1 MRWLLTIISL
11 FALAISVSAPAWAVD
26 ETHLKKLK
34 ALNACVACDLSKAIL
49 VGANFSKADLRAA
62 WFSNANLSRANLSGA
77 NLVVAD
83 LSGANLSGANLVVAD
98 LSGADLSGVNL
109 GKASLHGANLSKAEL
124 SGADL
129 WGANLSGV
137 DLSTATLR
145 NAKLDGAILCK
156 TKMPW
161 GEENS
166 GCKKIEKTSKEP
178 VCINRCVDTVGAC
191 ARGKDMK
198 PETCGA
204 ELTLCLKGC

>member
-1 MRWLLTIISL
+1 MAITQTTVIREVLGPRSEGTGYNTLKRHYGVLNMRWLLTIISL
-11 FALAISVSAPAWAVD
+11 FALAISVSVPAWAFD

-49 VGANFSKADLRAA
+49 VGANLSKADLRAA

-83 LSGANLSGANLVVAD
+83 LSGANLSGANLN
-98 LSGADLSGVNL
+98 GANL
-109 GKASLHGANLSKAEL
+109 GKASLHGANLSKADL

-166 GCKKIEKTSKEP
+166 GCKKVETPAAKQKRLKA
-178 VCINRCVDTVGAC
+178 NREFME
-191 ARGKDMK
+191 R
-198 PETCGA
+198 
-204 ELTLCLKGC
+204 

>member
-49 VGANFSKADLRAA
+49 VGANLSKAD
-62 WFSNANLSRANLSGA
+62 
-77 NLVVAD
+77 
-83 LSGANLSGANLVVAD
+83 
-98 LSGADLSGVNL
+98 
-109 GKASLHGANLSKAEL
+109 L

-166 GCKKIEKTSKEP
+166 GC
-178 VCINRCVDTVGAC
+178 
-191 ARGKDMK
+191 
-198 PETCGA
+198 
-204 ELTLCLKGC
+204 

>member
-1 MRWLLTIISL
+1 MRWFLVSAALVILGTIILVS
-11 FALAISVSAPAWAVD
+11 FASQAFD

-49 VGANFSKADLRAA
+49 VGANLSKADLRAA

-77 NLVVAD
+77 NLVAAD
-83 LSGANLSGANLVVAD
+83 LSKAD
-98 LSGADLSGVNL
+98 LSGADLSGANL
-109 GKASLHGANLSKAEL
+109 GKASLHGANLSKADL

-166 GCKKIEKTSKEP
+166 GCKKVEKASKDP